1 MSKLMISIRDENF
14 RLLSLE
20 AKNRG
25 ITIQELLRAVIV
37 PDWIRTSDILG
48 DKRRSIQLEPSSIRR
63 GGNEIHPILSGDWSQ
78 KKPD

>member
-25 ITIQELLRAVIV
+25 ITIQELLGAVIV

-63 GGNEIHPILSGDWSQ
+63 GENEIHPILSGQ
-78 KKPD
+78 